1 MIDIRGLYK
10 SFEDK
15 TVLSDINAS
24 FENGKTN
31 LIIGQSGSGKTVL
44 MKCIVGLLTP
54 EKGEVLYDG
63 RNLVLMGKKEK
74 KMLRKEM
81 GMIFQSAALFDSM
94 SVLDNVMFPLNMFS
108 NDTLRDRTKRAM
120 FCLERVNLTEAKDK
134 FPGEISGGMQKRV
147 AIARAIALNPQYL
160 FCDEPNSGLDPKTSL
175 IIDDLIHDITAE
187 YKMTTIIN
195 THDMNSVM
203 NIGENIIFIKEGVKE
218 WQGNSKEVITSK
230 NKALN
235 DFIFASDLFRKVKEV
250 EEEELK
256 EEGQKAK

>member
-147 AIARAIALNPQYL
+147 AIARAI
-160 FCDEPNSGLDPKTSL
+160 T
-175 IIDDLIHDITAE
+175 LIHDITQE
-187 YKMTTIIN
+187 YNMTTIIN
-195 THDMNSVM
+195 THDMNSVLG
-203 NIGENIIFIKEGVKE
+203 IGEKVIYIYEGHKE
-218 WQGNSKEVITSK
+218 WEGTKDDIFTST
-230 NKALN
+230 NERLN
-235 DFIFASDLFRKVKEV
+235 NFIFASDLLRKVKDMEV
-250 EEEELK
+250 QNM
-256 EEGQKAK
+256 EG